1 MKKCFRGLLLVG
13 ALALLPSCSN
23 EEGFTN
29 SGTEGKLTLDLAS
42 DGRVLMSTRA
52 DDSMVS
58 DVPKPEQFAV
68 SLEKQ
73 DGSLTKKWVNVDAF
87 NRETG
92 FPIGTY
98 TISAT
103 YGDMEQEGFGLPYFS
118 ATQDVLV
125 EAGTES
131 RIALNATLANAMV
144 SIRYKDEFTSRFSAY
159 SATLKSASSATEVA
173 FAQNEDRPAYM
184 KPEVIEMRLSL
195 TNTQGKEVTVSPFSF
210 TASPRFHYI
219 VYVGVN
225 DTNGSGDIKLDVQI
239 TEEVETEFVE
249 ISLGDDLFNA
259 PAPSVRAYDFPADMN
274 FEGFEG
280 FIPENDPR
288 VDVLAY
294 GGMRK
299 VNVNVE
305 TANELPFGKSVQ
317 LVGADAATQANVAKS
332 GLVAEGFFR
341 NPDKAGVI
349 KFKDFLS
356 LLPKGTY
363 TVSIDAEDARTL
375 VSDPVK
381 FTVTVN
387 TVDVKMEMVKA
398 PEFMGE
404 EMTVSVTTNNPDLK
418 DALRFRVAN
427 DNGSMVDAEILE
439 SPAAVRT
446 RATEYTFNYRISVP
460 ALTID
465 KIKAEVLFGIDNKVM
480 AAIEEK
486 GLVFPEYDVEVDA
499 FAHKA
504 WFKVTAKDPS
514 KQEVVFDN
522 FKLIKGGTSAG
533 SFLSVLN
540 KEEGIYELTNLEAAT
555 SYTDYSSSLGK
566 DDIKENPKQDIAAF
580 TTESAPDVPNGDFS
594 ASTETINIANVQVG
608 GQWKVSPATYTT
620 TSSIVRSTPNGWATK
635 NDLTCWKDAKNMN
648 TWFVVPSTFD
658 DNGCVVIRTVG
669 YNHDG
674 KSPATSGGA
683 FNTKYYCEN
692 VPADAD
698 LQKAAGELFL
708 GSYSF
713 DGSEH
718 RNDGINWSSRPYSV
732 SFDYRYTPV
741 HGEEGEAY
749 VRVLDT
755 AGDVLAEGTLNM
767 STSEDGK
774 GEIIL
779 AGYPFGKKAGS
790 LEICFR
796 STKRDLNPYVEI
808 PGTDI
813 IKRDADGISNLLD
826 TSQRKKTANNYYAV
840 AVGSVLTIDNVKLN
854 YDAPSQN
861 ARKRAAKVVKK

>member
-356 LLPKGTY
+356 LLPNGTY

-404 EMTVSVTTNNPDLK
+404 EMTVSITTNNPDLK

-427 DNGSMVDAEILE
+427 DNGSMVDAKILE

-446 RATEYTFNYRISVP
+446 RASEYTFNYRISVP

-504 WFKVTAKDPS
+504 WFKVTAKDPA
-514 KQEVVFDN
+514 KQEIVFDN
-522 FKLIKGGTSAG
+522 FKLLNGDTSAG

-540 KEEGIYELTNLEAAT
+540 KEEGIYELTNLDAST
-555 SYTDYSSSLGK
+555 SYSGYSSSLGK
-566 DDIKENPKQDIAAF
+566 DDIKENPRQEIAAF
-580 TTESAPDVPNGDFS
+580 TTESTPDVPNGDFN

-608 GQWKVSPATYTT
+608 GQWKVVAITYTT
-620 TSSIVRSTPNGWATK
+620 QSSIKYETPNSWA
-635 NDLTCWKDAKNMN
+635 NLNALTCWTNSGNKN
-648 TWFVVPSTFD
+648 TWFMVPSTYSQD
-658 DNGCVVIRTVG
+658 GRVVIRSVG
-669 YNHDG
+669 HHTNG
-674 KSPATSGGA
+674 KTPGTTSS
-683 FNTKYYCEN
+683 TKNYYCTNTPSDSE
-692 VPADAD
+692 
-698 LQKAAGELFL
+698 LMKTSGELFL
-708 GSYSF
+708 GSYDF
-713 DGSEH
+713 DGSEQ
-718 RNDGINWSSRPYSV
+718 RRDGLDWTARPESLSFTYS
-732 SFDYRYTPV
+732 YEPYNN
-741 HGEEGEAY
+741 EEGEAY
-749 VRVLDT
+749 VRLLD
-755 AGDVLAEGTLNM
+755 GEGNIISNSVATL
-767 STSEDGK
+767 TK
-774 GEIIL
+774 GENIEKSIAL
-779 AGYPFGKKAGS
+779 SYTFGKKPAKLQIG
-790 LEICFR
+790 FR
-796 STKRDLNPYVEI
+796 STREGINPSVKI
-808 PGTDI
+808 PTGSALSEGSFTLPVTPYIHKVGTN
-813 IKRDADGISNLLD
+813 AYHSL
-826 TSQRKKTANNYYAV
+826 

-854 YDAPSQN
+854 YDSPRQN
-861 ARKRAAKVVKK
+861 ARKRTAKVVKK